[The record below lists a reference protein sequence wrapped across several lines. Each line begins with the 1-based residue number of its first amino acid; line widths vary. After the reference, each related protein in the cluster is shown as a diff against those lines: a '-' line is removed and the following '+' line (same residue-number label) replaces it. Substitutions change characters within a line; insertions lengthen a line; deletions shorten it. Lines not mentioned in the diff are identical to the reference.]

1 MHSREVMD
9 NHLRVSPGEIK
20 RGKVE
25 LDPQESPGEIKYREV
40 EMGSESWTA
49 FASVVPRQL
58 FYAHRRCDFDPHCC
72 RNSH

>member
-1 MHSREVMD
+1 MDSREDLD

-25 LDPQESPGEIKYREV
+25 LDPQESPGEIKCREV

-49 FASVVPRQL
+49 FCFSCSSTVVLRTSSL
-58 FYAHRRCDFDPHCC
+58 RL
-72 RNSH
+72 